1 MALVKLDLHP
11 TPDKLREFG
20 DVGLCMCVLLA
31 LLGNALL
38 GWGFGVVRALALA
51 GLALYLLSRCSTRLV
66 LPVYQALMLV
76 SFPIGWVIG
85 HLVLGLVYYVVVTGI
100 ALVFRLIGRDL
111 LQRKYDPAAA
121 SYWGSCASR
130 KKTSRYFQQF

>member
-1 MALVKLDLHP
+1 MGLVKLDLHP
-11 TPDKLREFG
+11 SSDKLRDFG

-38 GWGFGVVRALALA
+38 GWELGVIRALALA
-51 GLALYLLSRCSTRLV
+51 GLALYLLSRCSTRLI

-85 HLVLGLVYYVVVTGI
+85 HLVLGLVYYVVVSGL
-100 ALVFRLIGRDL
+100 ALVFRLIGRDAL
-111 LQRKYDPAAA
+111 HRQYDPGAA
-121 SYWGSCASR
+121 SYWVPCPGR
-130 KKTSRYFQQF
+130 KKPSRYFQQF